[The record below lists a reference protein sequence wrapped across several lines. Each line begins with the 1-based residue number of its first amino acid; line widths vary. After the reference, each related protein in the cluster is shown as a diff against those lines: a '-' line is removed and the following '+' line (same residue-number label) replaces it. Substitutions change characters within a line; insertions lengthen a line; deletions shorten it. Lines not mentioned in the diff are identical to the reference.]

1 MNCEESFD
9 PLFPHSLIEIQFG
22 GQHHIK
28 IGSSKNDWLSASP
41 QKPVHTHMAFGQI
54 GSVRSRFC
62 LLSGKFLGAAEG
74 EELPL
79 MAIFWAD
86 YNIDSGGWHIFN
98 ECVAANNGTNL
109 HLSPPNRIPIP
120 KQNVL
125 QLLPRP
131 LLGKPLGQCVPMPQF
146 DQFHPPKTLVLD
158 ACEFE
163 KPNVVGFCD
172 KTC

>member
-1 MNCEESFD
+1 
-9 PLFPHSLIEIQFG
+9 
-22 GQHHIK
+22 
-28 IGSSKNDWLSASP
+28 
-41 QKPVHTHMAFGQI
+41 MAFGQI

-131 LLGKPLGQCVPMPQF
+131 LLGKPLGQCVPMPK
-146 DQFHPPKTLVLD
+146 FHPPKHLCWTRVNLRSSLWLAFVT
-158 ACEFE
+158 
-163 KPNVVGFCD
+163 KPANNGNEWGFGLLNCGGAFPVTPWQFPD
-172 KTC
+172 ILLLPMKSNSIRH